1 MMLPLL
7 RGGCRL
13 LETGRSRVGT
23 GGLRVRRLAG
33 RAPGEGDLGEKGLV
47 ERRLGCRIGQGVVE
61 GSGGSREVRRRVC
74 GKEAEVVPAASGD
87 GRSGFS
93 G

>member
-7 RGGCRL
+7 RGGCRV
-13 LETGRSRVGT
+13 LETGRSRVGR

-33 RAPGEGDLGEKGLV
+33 RAPGEKDLGEKGLV
-47 ERRLGCRIGQGVVE
+47 ERRLGCRIGRGDAEAFV
-61 GSGGSREVRRRVC
+61 GNKGVRRRGC
-74 GKEAEVVPAASGD
+74 GKEAAVVPAASGD